1 MFLNIIWLSLV
12 NIKRRPLFC
21 VLLFTMAFLAACSL
35 FLANLTHKLLSL
47 PDTSEFRQFFYTV
60 LYSVLV
66 ASALMLSAVSAVS
79 TNLRREE
86 YAILRIFGAQRSD
99 IFLLAVFE
107 SFFLCFFGAISGI
120 LLVVLLILTKVLYIP
135 YFFEGIK
142 RVSLYRLIGIG
153 GQAVLLSV
161 LIEVVVS
168 AVLLFLILRKDIL
181 ELGRGRF

>member
-1 MFLNIIWLSLV
+1 MFLNMIWLSLV
-12 NIKRRPLFC
+12 NIKRRKLFSA
-21 VLLFTMAFLAACSL
+21 LLFTMAFLVACSL

-47 PDTSEFRQFFYTV
+47 PDTTVFHQFFYTV

-79 TNLRREE
+79 TNLRRGE

-107 SFFLCFFGAISGI
+107 SFFLCLFGAVSGVM
-120 LLVVLLILTKVLYIP
+120 LVVLLILTKALYIP
-135 YFFEGIK
+135 YFFEGI
-142 RVSLYRLIGIG
+142 RRISLYRLIGIG

-168 AVLLFLILRKDIL
+168 AILLFLILRKDIL
-181 ELGRGRF
+181 ELERGRF